1 LLAKRAPKSR
11 RISAPINLTRKKSIS
26 AREDIEA
33 GKCGLL
39 SDLFAGS
46 PREKDKACD
55 QSRDD
60 QHPVLAFKTQKYK
73 TLDEKL
79 HRSRPQFWAE

>member
-1 LLAKRAPKSR
+1 LLGARAKIKAHVCADGWPSN
-11 RISAPINLTRKKSIS
+11 PIASPPHKKNEN
-26 AREDIEA
+26 R
-33 GKCGLL
+33 
-39 SDLFAGS
+39 
-46 PREKDKACD
+46 D

>member
-1 LLAKRAPKSR
+1 M
-11 RISAPINLTRKKSIS
+11 KSIS
-26 AREDIEA
+26 ARENIEA
-33 GKCGLL
+33 RKCRLL
-39 SDLFAGS
+39 SDLLAG
-46 PREKDKACD
+46 PPCKKNGDRD

-60 QHPVLAFKTQKYK
+60 QHPVLAFETQKYK

>member
-1 LLAKRAPKSR
+1 M
-11 RISAPINLTRKKSIS
+11 SAGIDRGLRKKVFQQAI
-26 AREDIEA
+26 D
-33 GKCGLL
+33 
-39 SDLFAGS
+39 GS
-46 PREKDKACD
+46 FSNPLASPPRDKNRDRD

-60 QHPVLAFKTQKYK
+60 QHPVLTFKTQKYK

>member
-1 LLAKRAPKSR
+1 M
-11 RISAPINLTRKKSIS
+11 KSIS
-26 AREDIEA
+26 ARENIEA
-33 GKCGLL
+33 RKCGLL
-39 SDLFAGS
+39 SDLLAGP
-46 PREKDKACD
+46 PRQKDRGCD

-79 HRSRPQFWAE
+79 HRSRPRFWAE

>member
-1 LLAKRAPKSR
+1 M
-11 RISAPINLTRKKSIS
+11 KSIS
-26 AREDIEA
+26 ARENIEA
-33 GKCGLL
+33 GKYRLL
-39 SDLFAGS
+39 SDPFARP
-46 PREKDKACD
+46 PREENEDRD

-60 QHPVLAFKTQKYK
+60 QHPVLAFKTQKNK